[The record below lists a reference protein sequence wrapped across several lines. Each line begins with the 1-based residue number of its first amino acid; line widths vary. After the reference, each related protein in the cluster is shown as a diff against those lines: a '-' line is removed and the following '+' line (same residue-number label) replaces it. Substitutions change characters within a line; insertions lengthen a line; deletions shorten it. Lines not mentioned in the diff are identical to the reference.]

1 MMVRFRY
8 DLRLAVAA
16 YNAGVKPVAAIV
28 RADGTI
34 VYTNIPYGPLAGR

>member
-8 DLRLAVAA
+8 DLRLAVA